1 MKKFTFTLMLL
12 LFCFATSYSTTF
24 YVDNINGSDT
34 NNDGLSWG
42 TALKSIT
49 GAIAKAKTAPYDTSV
64 DDVFVKGG
72 NYPTGSKISVEYDNV
87 YGGFEGI
94 ETSIS
99 QRPLED
105 KDGNGI
111 IEPWE
116 FKFPSKITSTFDATG
131 SSAVSVSNITNSFK
145 NTFNGFTITQT
156 GTVRPNDN
164 TKTYQIIKMWSSN
177 AILENVIIHNCDV
190 QFPTI
195 PTSSLNG
202 VIMDVIAGVVKNC
215 LIEKNTVYVGFA
227 SGATTTVGPIV
238 QIQKGLI
245 DGCVFRNNKVT
256 FQAVGAAPSALATYS
271 IQGAIISLKTT
282 TTGTDVT
289 LNNTLIYNNEANYD
303 NNAAN
308 ITGNQWAAVGNNGA
322 LIKMGYVGTPTASD
336 SIVGCVIAN
345 NKITNMGGSTL
356 YVNSSATKFTN
367 VINNVLW
374 NNKNE
379 LGDKN
384 MFTLSGFATGANN
397 IGWVINNAYTAAG
410 PANAANGWIG
420 NNLNDLNALN
430 ADAKGP
436 NFKAPTTFQGV
447 NRISGSADSIAIAH
461 ANWQL
466 NAGSYLIAKGFTIDG
481 RKKDISGVLFA
492 TTRVIG
498 AYEYVTLSAVNQIQE
513 NVQIVTFK
521 NGKLISKI
529 NGTLQVYNTLGK
541 LQFSR
546 TVNEGDE
553 TALTTGVYILKATN
567 QDGNYIQKIIL

>member
-1 MKKFTFTLMLL
+1 MLL
-12 LFCFATSYSTTF
+12 LFCYATSYSTTF

-34 NNDGLSWG
+34 NNDGLSWV

-49 GAIAKAKTAPYDTSV
+49 GAIAKAKTAPYDTAV
-64 DDVFVKGG
+64 DDIYVKGG
-72 NYPTGSKISVEYDNV
+72 NYPTGSKITVEYDNL

-94 ETSIS
+94 ETNPSE
-99 QRPLED
+99 RPLED

-131 SSAVSVSNITNSFK
+131 SSAVSVSNATNSYK
-145 NTFNGFTITQT
+145 NTFNGFTLTQT

-164 TKTYQIIKMWSSN
+164 TKTYQVIKMMSLN
-177 AILENVIIHNCDV
+177 AILENVTIHNCNV
-190 QFPTI
+190 QFPSI
-195 PTSSLNG
+195 SSSSLNG

-215 LIEKNTVYVGFA
+215 LIEKNTVYVGFV

-271 IQGAIISLKTT
+271 IQGAIISFKTT

-289 LNNTLIYNNEANYD
+289 MNNTLIYNNEALYD
-303 NNAAN
+303 NNTAN
-308 ITGNQWAAVGNNGA
+308 ITGNQWATTAYNGA

-345 NKITNMGGSTL
+345 NKLTNMGGSTL
-356 YVNSSATKFTN
+356 YANSSATKFTN

-397 IGWVINNAYTAAG
+397 MGWVINNAYTAAG
-410 PANAANGWIG
+410 PANSANGWIG
-420 NNLNDLNALN
+420 NNLIDLNGLN

-447 NRISGSADSIAIAH
+447 NRTAGSTDSIAIAH

-492 TTRVIG
+492 TTRAIG
-498 AYEYVTLSAVNQIQE
+498 AYEYVTLSAVNQIKE

-521 NGKLISKI
+521 KGKLISKI
-529 NGTLQVYNTLGK
+529 NGTLQVYNALGK

-546 TVNEGDE
+546 KVNAGDE
-553 TALTTGVYILKATN
+553 TTLPSGVYILKASN
-567 QDGNYIQKIIL
+567 QDGNYVQKIIL